1 MLKEERQ
8 QQILDLL
15 HENGKVA
22 VDELTEPFHAS
33 KDTIRGDL
41 TVLEEEGF
49 IERVY
54 CGAVLDKHPA
64 LAIDRWVL

>member
-22 VDELTEPFHAS
+22 VDELTEPFHVS
-33 KDTIRGDL
+33 KDTIRG
-41 TVLEEEGF
+41 GF
-49 IERVY
+49 DCFGGRGSY
-54 CGAVLDKHPA
+54 
-64 LAIDRWVL
+64 